1 MMIKIQP
8 LRCKDSNRISSK
20 VAASF
25 TAESHFTQN
34 YLHRATTKPFI
45 SKTASSVYL
54 LLLASNYSRSNNKV
68 VDGGEMLRLRELY
81 ALDI

>member
-1 MMIKIQP
+1 MQRGRKK
-8 LRCKDSNRISSK
+8 LNCKSLS
-20 VAASF
+20 VP
-25 TAESHFTQN
+25 ESHFIQN